1 MAQNIATKVLYDE
14 KQRIEAEKE
23 AAINRFDEQLREI
36 DTAIE
41 RVSGK
46 KVWEIEKELVY
57 DDEHADY
64 IKGSIEN

>member
-1 MAQNIATKVLYDE
+1 MAQNIATEVLYRE

-46 KVWEIEKELVY
+46 KVWEVEKELVY